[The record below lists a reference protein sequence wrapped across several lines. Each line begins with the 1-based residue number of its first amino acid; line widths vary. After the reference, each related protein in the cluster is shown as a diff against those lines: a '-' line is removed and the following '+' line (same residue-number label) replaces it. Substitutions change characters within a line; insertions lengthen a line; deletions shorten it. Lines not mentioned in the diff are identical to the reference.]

1 MLSAKNSMLSAAG
14 ADLGLGDQLKSQ
26 AEDEILKRKKRMSQ
40 MALAAGGSMGAGVG
54 PATQTLFS
62 GGFNA

>member
-1 MLSAKNSMLSAAG
+1 MLSTKNSALSAAG

-26 AEDEILKRKKRMSQ
+26 AEDEIMKRKKRMNQ
-40 MALAAGGSMGAGVG
+40 LAMMAQGGGVG